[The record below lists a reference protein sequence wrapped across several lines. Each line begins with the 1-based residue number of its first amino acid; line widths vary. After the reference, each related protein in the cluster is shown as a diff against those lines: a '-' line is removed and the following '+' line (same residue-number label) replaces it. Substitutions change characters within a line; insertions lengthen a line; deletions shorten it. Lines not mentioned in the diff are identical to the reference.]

1 MNKVQLTPIKLIN
14 YKKMN
19 LLMPCCSCRRVQ
31 ESCRHANVS
40 CGCCRG
46 RCTLQPLDI
55 SDVWAGVSSGET
67 CSPDSGWL
75 VAGVTIFSS
84 LVLLSN
90 IWSICLKVLRL
101 VPNPSSEVCLYSGL
115 PWDFNQSLKQP
126 VRKQETQIIPS
137 PAGTIQLYHISI
149 SHKHLNVYS
158 STSTPLFF
166 QLNSHQTTL

>member
-67 CSPDSGWL
+67 CSPDSYC
-75 VAGVTIFSS
+75 
-84 LVLLSN
+84 SN

-137 PAGTIQLYHISI
+137 PVGTIQLHHICI